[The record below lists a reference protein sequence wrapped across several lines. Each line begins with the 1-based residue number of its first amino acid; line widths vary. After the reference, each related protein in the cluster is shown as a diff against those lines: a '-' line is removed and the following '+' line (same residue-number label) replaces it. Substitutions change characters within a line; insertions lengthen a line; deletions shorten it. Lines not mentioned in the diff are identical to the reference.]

1 MTEVVFITPSRDWE
15 AERKWILERRVNPD
29 IPNQESPHIGIAGMM
44 AVLEERHIQT
54 EHLDMVKTGFRIDDV
69 ADRIASDP
77 PLLVGFTAYTVQVRA
92 AADVARA
99 VKNACPGVTV
109 CIGGPHASVIPGRTL
124 QEFPAFDFVVSGE
137 AERVLPQAIE
147 ALRQGWNPIGIRGIS
162 VRGVDVSPEWDPIL
176 DPDTLPFPAWEKY
189 DLNRYGGVYPHRTA
203 RELPMVSGRGCP
215 YRCVFCSRALG
226 DRVRRRSVANVIAEI
241 RRNIEEFDCT
251 SISFL
256 DDTFAIGQSWIS
268 EFLAAMISEG
278 LNREV
283 TWSCETRVDTVTP
296 DLLRKMEAAGCYYI
310 FYGIEGA
317 DEEVLRTARKEYTV
331 NQIRNAIRWTK
342 EAGIV
347 PSGAFIIGLPGDTE
361 ATVMKAVEL
370 GHELELFSITFPLA
384 VPFPG
389 TELREMALRGEYGM
403 RIMSDDWDDY
413 GKQEPGVLES
423 EAMSWDKRRELQT
436 LAYAVH
442 PKKDYD
448 TYRSRLLSGGS

>member
-1 MTEVVFITPSRDWE
+1 MKKVVFITPSRDWQ
-15 AERKWILERRVNPD
+15 AERDWILERRVNPD
-29 IPNQESPHIGIAGMM
+29 IPNQESPHIGIAGLM
-44 AVLEERHIQT
+44 AVLERFDIRT
-54 EHLDMVKTGFRIDDV
+54 EHLDMVTAGLSIEDV
-69 ADRIASDP
+69 ADRVASDP
-77 PLLVGFTAYTVQVRA
+77 PLLVGLTAYTVQIRA
-92 AADVARA
+92 AAEVARA
-99 VKNACPGVTV
+99 IKQASPGVTV
-109 CIGGPHASVIPGRTL
+109 CIGGPHASVIPERTL
-124 QEFPAFDFVVSGE
+124 REFPVFDFVVSGE

-147 ALRQGWNPIGIRGIS
+147 ELGQGRRPPGIRGLS
-162 VRGVDVSPEWDPIL
+162 FPGSATSPEWEPI
-176 DPDTLPFPAWEKY
+176 PDLNTLPFPAWEKY

-241 RRNIEEFDCT
+241 RRNIEAFGCT
-251 SISFL
+251 SLSFL
-256 DDTFAIGQSWIS
+256 DDTFAIGQRWIS
-268 EFLAAMISEG
+268 EFLAAMVSEG

-310 FYGIEGA
+310 FYGLEGA
-317 DEEVLRTARKEYTV
+317 DEEVLRTAKKEYTV

-342 EAGIV
+342 ESGIV

-361 ATVMKAVEL
+361 ATVMKAIEL

-389 TELREMALRGEYGM
+389 TELREMALRGEHGM

-423 EAMSWDKRRELQT
+423 EALSWDERRELQA
-436 LAYAVH
+436 LAYATH

-448 TYRSRLLSGGS
+448 TYRSRLLSGGA